1 MLLVVED
8 EPLIRWIG
16 RSRDNKRTN
25 WPSLHSEWTE
35 FLECGIEREENRAKQ
50 CAGRWVQVWEMA
62 KRLLEIEISIM
73 NFKLHD
79 CHIYPAIALIFDKVF
94 YSYKYLCDGF
104 IYFVGLL
111 VGVWKLRKRVEFNI
125 RVNMVRNWDHTI
137 DMTRRMI
144 YDDS

>member
-1 MLLVVED
+1 
-8 EPLIRWIG
+8 
-16 RSRDNKRTN
+16 
-25 WPSLHSEWTE
+25 
-35 FLECGIEREENRAKQ
+35 
-50 CAGRWVQVWEMA
+50 MA

-111 VGVWKLRKRVEFNI
+111 VGV
-125 RVNMVRNWDHTI
+125 
-137 DMTRRMI
+137 
-144 YDDS
+144 